1 MLTNNTSLP
10 HGCVCVCEPNT
21 TRSFM
26 VKLAKGI
33 AVESGD
39 KLSHNLPSSTF
50 LNVDVP
56 ASGIKQSLIL
66 QLNKLNAVK
75 FVLW

>member
-1 MLTNNTSLP
+1 
-10 HGCVCVCEPNT
+10 
-21 TRSFM
+21 M

-33 AVESGD
+33 PVESGD